1 MNNFWTIVGHT
12 AGSRLKAK
20 SFIISTVV
28 IMAIVIIATNLSS
41 IISAFSGDEENEVQQ
56 VAIIDET
63 ENAGDVATI
72 LATTHEESLYSFSV
86 VEDASLKATLE
97 SARDGDYDY
106 VLHLNGSQS
115 ELNATLYG
123 GGDDYEAVAAIEQ
136 EVQRVKE
143 AVLTSALNLSESD
156 LAAIFEPI
164 TFAQE
169 PLEEGGAIETE
180 ESQMQASFTVLGV
193 TYVLFFIIVSFGVM
207 IATEVAVE
215 KSSRVME
222 LIVSSVNPVVQ
233 MFGKLVGIGLVG
245 IVNMVAIGAALVI
258 GMLVGGNEIG
268 ELLSGDFIDMSL
280 LGYAFFLTIL
290 GYFLFGGVAATLGA
304 LVSRTEDVN
313 SSIQPL
319 TFIAMAGFFIVSFG
333 LSTPDAPFI
342 TVASY
347 IPFFTP
353 QLLTMRIGMGV
364 IAGWEIAL
372 LFALLI
378 ASVVAVNILA
388 ARVYKGGVLMYGK
401 VSMKEGIK
409 QALALSK
416 KEK

>member
-1 MNNFWTIVGHT
+1 
-12 AGSRLKAK
+12 
-20 SFIISTVV
+20 
-28 IMAIVIIATNLSS
+28 
-41 IISAFSGDEENEVQQ
+41 
-56 VAIIDET
+56 
-63 ENAGDVATI
+63 
-72 LATTHEESLYSFSV
+72 
-86 VEDASLKATLE
+86 
-97 SARDGDYDY
+97 
-106 VLHLNGSQS
+106 
-115 ELNATLYG
+115 
-123 GGDDYEAVAAIEQ
+123 
-136 EVQRVKE
+136 
-143 AVLTSALNLSESD
+143 
-156 LAAIFEPI
+156 
-164 TFAQE
+164 
-169 PLEEGGAIETE
+169 
-180 ESQMQASFTVLGV
+180 
-193 TYVLFFIIVSFGVM
+193 
-207 IATEVAVE
+207 
-215 KSSRVME
+215 
-222 LIVSSVNPVVQ
+222 
-233 MFGKLVGIGLVG
+233 
-245 IVNMVAIGAALVI
+245 
-258 GMLVGGNEIG
+258 
-268 ELLSGDFIDMSL
+268 MSL

-290 GYFLFGGVAATLGA
+290 GYFLFGGIAATLGA

>member
-28 IMAIVIIATNLSS
+28 IMAIVIIATNIQS
-41 IISAFSGDEENEVQQ
+41 IISTFSGDEENEVQQ
-56 VAIIDET
+56 VAIIDES
-63 ENAGDVATI
+63 ENAGDVAAI
-72 LATTHEESLYSFSV
+72 LATPHEESLYSFAV
-86 VEDASLKATLE
+86 VEDESLKATLD
-97 SARDGDYDY
+97 SARNGDYDY
-106 VLHLNGSQS
+106 VLHLSGSQS

-123 GGDDYEAVAAIEQ
+123 EGDDYETVAAIEQ

-169 PLEEGGAIETE
+169 PLEEGAAIETE

-245 IVNMVAIGAALVI
+245 IVNMAAIVAALAIGVLI
-258 GMLVGGNEIG
+258 GGNTIG
-268 ELLSGDFIDMSL
+268 DLFSGDFIDMGL

-290 GYFLFGGVAATLGA
+290 GYFLFGGIAATLGA

-333 LSTPDAPFI
+333 LSTPDATFI

-401 VSMKEGIK
+401 LSMKEGIK